1 MLAVRRELT
10 RTVAACLSVLLAGPS
25 LGVSGRAL
33 SQGEQRFVFRN
44 GFWTNLHHA
53 LLADAGRRAQQEA
66 LALPLDGLSGG
77 EAQAWSAAL
86 DAYDTFKGR
95 SVIFDDELVQIND
108 ALTGIPDDRSPT
120 GLASAMTA
128 VLAAA
133 APVYR
138 RHAWASQRRVNSDW
152 IAAIEPI
159 VERHAVSVTD
169 AIAAAY
175 RTTWP
180 ARPIVV
186 DVTSDADVH
195 GGYTTTRGPSGAAGH
210 TTIASPDEKLQGD
223 MAVEIIFHEA
233 SHTIDD
239 RIVKIIDDECARQ
252 HVRAPPN
259 LWHALLFFTA
269 GEMVRRDLGKSN
281 DPSYQPYADRF
292 GVYERGWQVYRTA
305 LGRDWLR
312 YLRGTETFDAALAA
326 LIRDSARASQRGS

>member
-1 MLAVRRELT
+1 MGAFPRGLT
-10 RTVAACLSVLLAGPS
+10 GTIAACLAVLVVGSIGA
-25 LGVSGRAL
+25 VSGRAAA
-33 SQGEQRFVFRN
+33 QGERFVFRN
-44 GFWTNLHHA
+44 GFWINLHHA
-53 LLADAGRRAQQEA
+53 LLADAGRRARQQP
-66 LALPLDGLSGG
+66 LTLPLDGLGSG
-77 EAQAWSAAL
+77 EAQTWSAAL

-95 SVIFDDELVQIND
+95 SVIFDDGLVQIND
-108 ALTGIPDDRSPT
+108 ALSGTPDDRSPT
-120 GLASAMTA
+120 GLTSAMTA

-138 RHAWASQRRVNSDW
+138 RHAWTSQQRVNSEW
-152 IAAIEPI
+152 IAAIAP
-159 VERHAVSVTD
+159 VVARHAVSVTD

-210 TTIASPDEKLQGD
+210 TTIASPDEELQGD

-233 SHTIDD
+233 SHSIDD
-239 RIVKIIDDECARQ
+239 RIMKMVDDECARQ
-252 HVRAPPN
+252 HVRVPPN

-269 GEMVRRDLGKSN
+269 GEIVRRDLGKSG
-281 DPSYQPYADRF
+281 DLSYQPYADRF

-305 LGRDWLR
+305 LGRDWLP
-312 YLRGTETFDAALAA
+312 YLRGTERFDVALTA
-326 LIRDSARASQRGS
+326 LIRDSTRALR